1 MLVRLHDRTE
11 GAARPKGLS
20 CDDAG
25 LRFGGDFALIEAA
38 EGPFGRGF
46 RRRPVD
52 QINRV
57 LSAGYGAPVDLTAR
71 EPVLDQIADC
81 LTKGD
86 LSRAQLL
93 ALQLRLP
100 DLPDEGATD
109 KLAKAEALLRFNPNH
124 DDQGR
129 FASAPGDGGH
139 PGKTPGGKTYSTAIH
154 LTAGQ
159 AAVLGRIIDYG
170 VSTGVRPDSIQIAV
184 NQAFVESTLGLLR
197 SDPDSTATGIFHY
210 IPRYWTHHGL
220 DVFNDA
226 DQIKAMYQDLAN
238 YRTRF
243 NAGQASGAIPNSLT
257 FEDYIKIRHNI
268 GPYTTRWTGPR
279 VTHMLKDYYA
289 KTATLG
295 FEF

>member
-20 CDDAG
+20 CDDDG

-38 EGPFGRGF
+38 EGPFGRVF

-52 QINRV
+52 QINRL

-71 EPVLDQIADC
+71 EPLLDRIAGC
-81 LTKGD
+81 LAKGD
-86 LSRAQLL
+86 VAQAQLL

-100 DLPDEGATD
+100 DLPDDDATD
-109 KLAKAEALLRFNPNH
+109 RLARAEALLRFNPNH
-124 DDQGR
+124 DDRGR

-139 PGKTPGGKTYSTAIH
+139 PGKTPGGKAY
-154 LTAGQ
+154 
-159 AAVLGRIIDYG
+159 
-170 VSTGVRPDSIQIAV
+170 
-184 NQAFVESTLGLLR
+184 
-197 SDPDSTATGIFHY
+197 STATGIFHY

-226 DQIKAMYQDLAN
+226 DQITAMYQDLAN